1 MNPHAGSPATQ
12 PGLAA
17 RRVYDAGAVDA
28 YVSQLRAQVGG
39 LERELL
45 GVRTRREADPLAP
58 GHGDPSPE
66 PAWPSADDVL
76 QDARGKAAALVAA
89 ARTEAAA
96 IVADGRAA
104 ASAMIADAER
114 QAAEFTAAARSQARP
129 TVRLVGL
136 PSRDRATAGARDAGR
151 AVTMVAGG
159 DRGAGGRLAAG
170 DATAVPLPV
179 IHLRSVDERVAED
192 AMPRRPRHGDDPALD
207 PIFWD
212 DTRPLPWE
220 MDEGDPG
227 WPPDG
232 AAGDLLA
239 DAGAPIDW
247 LEPGTSLR
255 GWRRRFNRASGA

>member
-1 MNPHAGSPATQ
+1 VDPHVGSPATQ
-12 PGLAA
+12 AGLAA
-17 RRVYDAGAVDA
+17 KRVYDASSVDA
-28 YVSQLRAQVGG
+28 YVAQLRAQVGG

-58 GHGDPSPE
+58 GHGGPSPE
-66 PAWPSADDVL
+66 AAWRRADDVL
-76 QDARGKAAALVAA
+76 QDARGEAAALVAA
-89 ARTEAAA
+89 ARTEAAT

-114 QAAEFTAAARSQARP
+114 RAAAFTAAARSHARP

-136 PSRDRATAGARDAGR
+136 PSRDRVTAGARDAGR

-170 DATAVPLPV
+170 DATALPLPV
-179 IHLRSVDERVAED
+179 IHLRSVDEPVAED
-192 AMPRRPRHGDDPALD
+192 AMARRARHGDDPSLD

-227 WPPDG
+227 RPAGGP
-232 AAGDLLA
+232 AGDLLA
-239 DAGAPIDW
+239 DAGSPIDW
-247 LEPGTSLR
+247 LEPGTSVR